1 MAMARYLGIASA
13 LAATA
18 SATFTP
24 EKLLGAPRRGAL
36 SPSGDGTVAL
46 LSISQYNFTTTK
58 GKSSWGLLDLKS
70 GEFKD
75 SGLNI
80 SEVNEA
86 AWIPGTDSGII
97 YINGTN
103 EEIPGGV
110 TLWIGDINDP
120 SKSTL
125 AASLDAPYNGLK
137 VAKTESGDINFL
149 VNAMAYPNGTAVNPE
164 TEVTPKHTGRF
175 YKDVY
180 VRHWDTW
187 LTKNR
192 YNVFAGALSANGSYS
207 LSHPGLRNLN
217 HGVKWTTTRSETPV
231 QPFGDSGDYA
241 ISPNGNLYA
250 FLSKAPQLNK
260 ANYTASYIYVGEV
273 AGSAEPVAF
282 NGPESEAFKAG
293 HQGASGLPSFSP
305 DSSKLAYVQQD
316 EDYYESDRWQL
327 YTIDIAASNGSVATS
342 NWKALS
348 SSFDRWVQGPL
359 TWAHDGSSI
368 YTTAE
373 DYARVKIF
381 NFPIDAE
388 ATYIPEPLTS
398 NTSVSS
404 FSLLKNNDLLVTS
417 SAIWTPVEY
426 YTLSNG
432 TKNTI
437 FSAADHD
444 AQFADL
450 KADHVSE
457 IFFNG
462 SDPNLKQQLHAWVIK
477 PSNFVENKTYP
488 LAFYIHGGPQGSWG
502 NSWSNRWNPAVWA
515 DQGYIVVAPNP
526 TGSTGFGQYLTD
538 AIQGRW
544 GGYPYYDLVNAW
556 EYINSEL
563 SSFVDVENG
572 IAAGAS
578 YGGYM
583 TNWIQSND
591 LGDKFKALV
600 THDGISQTKAAWG
613 TEELWFIRHDYNG
626 TVWESE
632 AYDKWNPFDHVANW
646 STPQFVIH
654 NTLDYR
660 LPESDGIA
668 LFNVLQNVGV
678 PSRFLNFPNENHWVL
693 KQENSLFW
701 HKEIFNWINHYSKG
715 EPLDDEPAGN

>member
-1 MAMARYLGIASA
+1 LILTTTR
-13 LAATA
+13 
-18 SATFTP
+18 
-24 EKLLGAPRRGAL
+24 KLLGAPRRGAL
-36 SPSGDGTVAL
+36 SPSGDGSVAL
-46 LSISQYNFTTTK
+46 LSISQYNFTSSK
-58 GKSSWGLLDLKS
+58 AKSSWGLLDLKS

-97 YINGTN
+97 YINATN

-110 TLWIGDINDP
+110 TLWIGDISDP

-137 VAKTESGDINFL
+137 VAKTESGDIKFL
-149 VNAMAYPNGTAVNPE
+149 VNSMAYPNGTAVNPE

-175 YKDVY
+175 YKDAY

-192 YNVFAGALSANGSYS
+192 YNVFAGTLSSNGSYA
-207 LSHPGLRNLN
+207 LSHPGLKNLN
-217 HGVKWTTTRSETPV
+217 HGVNWTTTRSETPV

-241 ISPNGNLYA
+241 ISPDGKLYA

-260 ANYTASYIYVGEV
+260 ANYTASYVYLG
-273 AGSAEPVAF
+273 VAF
-282 NGPESEAFKAG
+282 NGPESEAAKAG
-293 HQGASGLPSFSP
+293 HQGASGYPSFSP
-305 DSSKLAYVQQD
+305 DSCKLAYVQQD

-327 YTIDIAASNGSVATS
+327 YTVDVAASNGSVATS
-342 NWKALS
+342 NYKALS
-348 SSFDRWVQGPL
+348 ADFDRWVQGPL

-368 YTTAE
+368 YVTAD

-381 NFPIDAE
+381 NFPIDA
-388 ATYIPEPLTS
+388 AAGYVPEPLTS

-432 TKNTI
+432 TKNVI

-444 AQFADL
+444 AEFADL

-462 SDPNLKQQLHAWVIK
+462 SDPNLKQQLQAWVIK

-488 LAFYIHGGPQGSWG
+488 LAFYIHGGPQGNWG

-515 DQGYIVVAPNP
+515 DQGYIVVSPNP

-556 EYINSEL
+556 EYINSEMT
-563 SSFVDVENG
+563 SFVDVENG

-583 TNWIQSND
+583 T
-591 LGDKFKALV
+591 K
-600 THDGISQTKAAWG
+600 
-613 TEELWFIRHDYNG
+613 
-626 TVWESE
+626 
-632 AYDKWNPFDHVANW
+632 
-646 STPQFVIH
+646 
-654 NTLDYR
+654 
-660 LPESDGIA
+660 
-668 LFNVLQNVGV
+668 
-678 PSRFLNFPNENHWVL
+678 
-693 KQENSLFW
+693 
-701 HKEIFNWINHYSKG
+701 
-715 EPLDDEPAGN
+715 